1 MTFHQ
6 QRSWPHVHTEAKAQ
20 SCTCFRTVDQHF
32 APRSTENWPHVLGAV
47 STAGRALL
55 LGTLWGGGEHAQAE
69 VFADIWKEL
78 WKSPE
83 IQWFPVK
90 HFLTHHLEFDY
101 EVNRL
106 EFCTRD
112 VIFPLPLVSS
122 AIKTCLS
129 ALSNDNDKCSRGKR
143 CHEKH
148 TKDFSEE
155 KKNLNPTLNFIS
167 EEKLCSVG
175 GRKWNACC
183 PAEALIDRDLQELG
197 DLAISTDFR
206 PNKERLLEEKENQN
220 TNSEC
225 WLSMAQWSIWLDL
238 IYLVPMTS
246 ITPENSHTNDGQ
258 RHLFTNVL
266 GTESRLKILALLGEG
281 NWQSLVEA
289 EGRSC
294 LKDATEQKQA
304 CRGRCCC
311 RVPLVSRVGCEKAI

>member
-1 MTFHQ
+1 MQVWNDLPPAEELASCSYRCKGSKLHLFQ
-6 QRSWPHVHTEAKAQ
+6 NCRSALCSHKEK
-20 SCTCFRTVDQHF
+20 
-32 APRSTENWPHVLGAV
+32 WPHVLGAV
-47 STAGRALL
+47 STVGRALL

-90 HFLTHHLEFDY
+90 YFLTHHLEFDY

-183 PAEALIDRDLQELG
+183 PAEALIDRDLQGLG
-197 DLAISTDFR
+197 DLAISMDFR
-206 PNKERLLEEKENQN
+206 PNKERLLKEKENQN
-220 TNSEC
+220 MNSEC
-225 WLSMAQWSIWLDL
+225 WLSMALWSIWLDL
-238 IYLVPMTS
+238 IYLVSMTS
-246 ITPENSHTNDGQ
+246 ITWENSHTNDGQ
-258 RHLFTNVL
+258 RHLFTNIL
-266 GTESRLKILALLGEG
+266 GTENRLKYLLCWE
-281 NWQSLVEA
+281 
-289 EGRSC
+289 R
-294 LKDATEQKQA
+294 ATDSH
-304 CRGRCCC
+304 
-311 RVPLVSRVGCEKAI
+311 L